1 MTEFKSWRDI
11 AEWADAHGYKKMAER
26 MRINNKCWLSSG
38 EFGRSQVAICDAI
51 RLAESEDER
60 EERAR
65 EIESACAEDWF
76 ADINAEDI
84 DASDAYA
91 LI

>member
-1 MTEFKSWRDI
+1 MAEFKSWRDI
-11 AEWADAHGYKKMAER
+11 AEWADKHGYKNMAER
-26 MRINNKCWLSSG
+26 LRVNNKCWLSSG

-51 RLAESEDER
+51 RFAETEDER

-65 EIESACAEDWF
+65 EIEKACAEDWLSGVR
-76 ADINAEDI
+76 ADDI
-84 DASDAYA
+84 DASEAYA